1 LEKFKSEMVKT
12 ILLNLV
18 KTFIFSLVISIALS
32 CLYYAVVIKGGDY
45 GKALPV
51 IISALFYLNGI
62 LLIMASPALFIP
74 NPAIW
79 GNPAWKLFLYFAGP
93 LAYIITNF
101 IAPQPGPNNT
111 IYITAGIV
119 FFIINSLKK
128 HPEINT
134 I

>member
-1 LEKFKSEMVKT
+1 MVKI

-18 KTFIFSLVISIALS
+18 KTFIFSLIVSIAIS
-32 CLYYAVVIKGGDY
+32 CVYYAVIIKGNDY
-45 GKALPV
+45 SKALPV

-62 LLIMASPALFIP
+62 LLIMATPALFIP

-79 GNPAWKLFLYFAGP
+79 SNPAWRLFLYFAGP

-119 FFIINSLKK
+119 FFITHAIFYYKLTKK
-128 HPEINT
+128 VSGN
-134 I
+134 